1 MQQSTDCHHLSEA
14 EFMHWRKT
22 SRVLSEAEFTH
33 WRKASRVQRAMKT
46 FGWDLLGILARNPF
60 ALVLSD
66 VVVPATLQFI
76 WGFFFLLSVLRPWDL
91 RQWNGMTCETAWSIS
106 LLISKQQDTCMN
118 NMFIFEKKITNTSGS
133 CCTTCLHNLSKK
145 RKIQPVYIEGPG
157 TETTPTS
164 PKIIKLYC

>member
-14 EFMHWRKT
+14 EFMHWRKA
-22 SRVLSEAEFTH
+22 SRVLSEAEFMH
-33 WRKASRVQRAMKT
+33 WRKAFWRGT
-46 FGWDLLGILARNPF
+46 ILLLCFQMCRLHCSLYEA
-60 ALVLSD
+60 
-66 VVVPATLQFI
+66 
-76 WGFFFLLSVLRPWDL
+76 FFFFCRYLRPWDL

-118 NMFIFEKKITNTSGS
+118 NMFIFEKNITNTSGS